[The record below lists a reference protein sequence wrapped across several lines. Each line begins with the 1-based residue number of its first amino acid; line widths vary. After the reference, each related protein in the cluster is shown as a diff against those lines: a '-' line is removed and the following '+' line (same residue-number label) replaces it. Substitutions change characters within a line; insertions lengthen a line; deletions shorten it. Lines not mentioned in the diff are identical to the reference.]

1 MKKLLFLVL
10 SILPLLNYAQD
21 FNQIMRQAQQAF
33 DKGQIQKAKNL
44 YIKATYLKQSPKA
57 YLGAGNCYL
66 ILKQGDSALLYLK
79 KAFLLDPKNPE
90 INFKLG
96 LTYFTSKADPQT
108 ALTYFKRAKQLAPD
122 SSNYALYVALTYQA
136 QGNLEQAFEIYQK
149 IMKTDTANP
158 YPYYFLSEY
167 MYELDSLASAYS
179 LINKAIA
186 KNPKNYNFY
195 LLKGSIEFKAHLYE
209 NALESAEKG
218 LKFNPNSKKLL
229 MLKAQALYQL
239 QRYSEAI
246 PILEKLLVKN
256 MDDLN
261 IYFYLGWSYYYTG
274 QYNKAIDIA
283 TDALKKSKKLPEFY
297 QLLAYSYIKIGDY
310 TKAQK
315 AADKILQIQPS
326 QIAYNLKITAA
337 LLART
342 PKNVLTADHKFAKL
356 NALNLDFIKTQLKDP
371 KSNYYFPKLFEKFN
385 KNPDRLSLDQYFM
398 VYLGYALNHKIN
410 RVNPQNYISLY
421 SQHKYQACISAAR
434 NAIKQYPFDQP
445 AYLYLALSYK
455 NIEDYQNFLK
465 YLTVYQGILKAIAS
479 SGDGMTEISPFII
492 TNKDDIYYVLSY
504 AVADPKRALSF
515 GMKSYLKNGQEYY
528 KVTMQLRPKLQDVI
542 YFLIFR

>member
-1 MKKLLFLVL
+1 MKKLTLLLLVFLPAL
-10 SILPLLNYAQD
+10 IFAQD
-21 FNQIMRQAQQAF
+21 FNQIMQQAQHAF
-33 DKGQIQKAKNL
+33 DNNQIQKAKNL
-44 YIKATYLKQSPKA
+44 YIKATLIKQSPQA

-66 ILKQGDSALLYLK
+66 ILGQSDSAVLYLK
-79 KAFLLDPKNPE
+79 KAFLLAPKNPE

-96 LTYFTSKADPQT
+96 LAYFTGKGDPKS
-108 ALTYFKRAKQLAPD
+108 ALTYFKRAQQLAPD
-122 SSNYALYVALTYQA
+122 SSNYALYVALAYQA
-136 QGNLEQAFEIYQK
+136 QDSLEKAFEIYKK
-149 IMKTDTANP
+149 IMETDTSNP
-158 YPYYFLSEY
+158 YPYYFLAEY

-179 LINKAIA
+179 LINQAIA

-209 NALESAEKG
+209 HALNSAEKG
-218 LKFNPNSKKLL
+218 LKLNPNSQKLL
-229 MLKAQALYQL
+229 ILKAQALYQL

-261 IYFYLGWSYYYTG
+261 LYFYLGWSYYYTG
-274 QYNKAIDIA
+274 QYSKAIDIA
-283 TDALKKSKKLPEFY
+283 KDALKKNKKLPEFY
-297 QLLAYSYIKIGDY
+297 QLLAYAYIKTGDY

-342 PKNVLTADHKFAKL
+342 PKNVLTSDHKFTKL
-356 NALNLDFIKTQLKDP
+356 NALNINFIKSQLNDP
-371 KSNYYFPKLFEKFN
+371 NSNYYYPKLIEKFN
-385 KNPDRLSLDQYFM
+385 KTPDRLSLDQYFM
-398 VYLGYALNHKIN
+398 TYLGYALHNKIN
-410 RVNPQNYISLY
+410 RINPQTYIQLY
-421 SQHKYQACISAAR
+421 NQHKYQACITQALS
-434 NAIKQYPFDQP
+434 AIKQYPFDQP
-445 AYLYLALSYK
+445 AYLYLSMAYK
-455 NIEDYQNFLK
+455 QIEDYQNFLK
-465 YLTVYQGILKAIAS
+465 YLTIYHGILKSIS
-479 SGDGMTEISPFII
+479 CSGDGMTEISPFII

-515 GMKSYLKNGQEYY
+515 GMKSYLKDGHAYY
-528 KVTMQLRPKLQDVI
+528 KVTMQLRPKLQNTI